1 MQGVIGRVRLLA
13 AGPLQEGCVRHDAA
27 LIVRSQ
33 LLGRIEALQQASA
46 SLSLPR
52 LCEQLDDLRG
62 FARRNGFDAVEGL
75 ASLLESVVAYNGHRQ
90 VALTYF
96 DLMRD
101 AAGGDSAGPESV
113 RVYLAA
119 AALRGCR

>member
-1 MQGVIGRVRLLA
+1 MGRVRLPA
-13 AGPLQEGCVRHDAA
+13 GGPLLEGCVRHDAA
-27 LIVRSQ
+27 LIIRSQ
-33 LLGRIEALQQASA
+33 LVGRIEALQAA
-46 SLSLPR
+46 CVTLSLPR

-62 FARRNGFDAVEGL
+62 FARHNGFDAVEGL

-96 DLMRD
+96 ELMRD
-101 AAGGDSAGPESV
+101 AAGDDSPGADSA